1 MKLANKEEKERLQ
14 SNARLHNGK
23 STAWSLAVTRPW
35 VRYPAANEHA
45 RRRFDGVRVQ
55 LLHLIEFHN
64 TIGDV
69 MSLFRTARQE
79 RAAER
84 LRDADQCARSRSR
97 SKRSNSRLYLM
108 VIECTHHGY
117 EVLEEVKFAYG
128 IVNKPYETND
138 EFNARCTYLHEL
150 SRKQHDQL
158 VSLALVFLAVAIW
171 YLCFEIKNDRAPKYR
186 LGSDSTQCTAQ

>member
-1 MKLANKEEKERLQ
+1 MR
-14 SNARLHNGK
+14 GDG
-23 STAWSLAVTRPW
+23 
-35 VRYPAANEHA
+35 
-45 RRRFDGVRVQ
+45 FDGVRVQ
-55 LLHLIEFHN
+55 LLHLIESHN

-79 RAAER
+79 RAAEC
-84 LRDADQCARSRSR
+84 LRDAEADQCARSRSR

-117 EVLEEVKFAYG
+117 EVLEEVKFVYG
-128 IVNKPYETND
+128 IVNKPYETNATLSKTND

-150 SRKQHDQL
+150 SRKQYDQL

>member
-1 MKLANKEEKERLQ
+1 
-14 SNARLHNGK
+14 
-23 STAWSLAVTRPW
+23 
-35 VRYPAANEHA
+35 
-45 RRRFDGVRVQ
+45 
-55 LLHLIEFHN
+55 
-64 TIGDV
+64 
-69 MSLFRTARQE
+69 
-79 RAAER
+79 
-84 LRDADQCARSRSR
+84 
-97 SKRSNSRLYLM
+97 M